1 MNNFN
6 IPKILIF
13 LIFILSMGLII
24 YDLITII
31 TNFNSTW
38 TPFGIITFCASALVV
53 ELSYEYLNKN
63 KRK

>member
-6 IPKILIF
+6 ITKILIF

-31 TNFNSTW
+31 TNFNSLW
-38 TPFGIITFCASALVV
+38 TPFGIITFCVSAIVA
-53 ELSYEYLNKN
+53 ELSYEYLSKK